1 MKVRVA
7 SVCLLGLFAAT
18 ASPADKPEQAKE
30 ALKALNDFV
39 GQWKGSGETK
49 SGKSE
54 LWKETAE
61 WAWDLKGPDPA
72 LKFKVEGGKQF
83 SEGTLTYLP
92 DKKKYQLTAKTAD
105 KKEQVYTGEIKAKRL
120 ILTYDDADTKDKYT
134 VEMSTNN
141 DGARFVYNVAVQKKS
156 VGLTRKL
163 VEVGLSKEGAALAGG
178 KKNECIITGGLG
190 TIAVSYAGKTYYVCC
205 TGCRDE
211 FMANPKKY
219 VEEYEKSKK

>member
-7 SVCLLGLFAAT
+7 SICLLGLFAAT
-18 ASPADKPEQAKE
+18 ASPADKSEQAKE

-61 WAWDLKGPDPA
+61 WAWDLKGAEPS

-105 KKEQVYTGEIKAKRL
+105 KKEQVYAGEIKAKRL
-120 ILTYDDADTKDKYT
+120 VLTYDDADTKDRYT

-141 DGARFVYNVAVQKKS
+141 DGARFVYNVAVQKKG
-156 VGLTRKL
+156 VGLSRKL

-190 TIAVSYAGKTYYVCC
+190 TIAVSYGGKTYYVCC